1 MKMDIEGTIDELCS
15 NLVKMIKDMDSGS
28 YVARPLPLERL
39 KNWSRESYQ
48 EIFREPALLI
58 IRKLKMDEPLT
69 EDEAK
74 LIEEWMVGDIEL
86 YKVMEVHYDEWR
98 NEVTELSERLRQC
111 DHPGVGGDPKS
122 LLNIMA
128 VLIDLEHVLRDI
140 DHYRYALD
148 RIGRFRS
155 FVGQDINSMPHADKV
170 ALADN
175 MRNMIYSDMS

>member
-1 MKMDIEGTIDELCS
+1 MDIEGTIEELCT
-15 NLVKMIKDMDSGS
+15 NLAQIIQDMDSGS

-48 EIFREPALLI
+48 GIFREPALQI
-58 IRKLKMDEPLT
+58 VRKLKLDERLT
-69 EDEAK
+69 EEEAK
-74 LIEEWMVGDIEL
+74 LVEEWMVGDIEQYRVL
-86 YKVMEVHYDEWR
+86 EVHYDEWKK
-98 NEVTELSERLRQC
+98 EVVELADRLRQC
-111 DHPGVGGDPKS
+111 NRPEVNKDPKC
-122 LLNIMA
+122 LLDIMA

-155 FVGQDINSMPHADKV
+155 FVGQDINSMPHSDKV

-175 MRNMIYSDMS
+175 MRNMVYSDMS